1 MAGWG
6 GGEPATYC
14 TLSIK
19 KPANPGT
26 VHVGKVGI
34 GTLSRRG
41 PLIIALIQLICVT
54 YYPGNNES
62 FYG

>member
-6 GGEPATYC
+6 GGSLQRTF
-14 TLSIK
+14 SIK